1 MQAVH
6 PGYGF
11 LSENAEFAETLA
23 NEGIVFIG
31 PPSSAIV
38 NMGSKRYGSANR
50 IIHAADDF
58 KLANPRTSCQVTRGE
73 TWSAIVAHR
82 VSAAGVPCVPGY
94 HGNNQDPDFLLQ
106 EAEKIG
112 SFRGTRALNARC

>member
-11 LSENAEFAETLA
+11 LSENAEFAETLT

-38 NMGSKRYGSANR
+38 SMGSKRYGNR
-50 IIHAADDF
+50 Y
-58 KLANPRTSCQVTRGE
+58 SCCSCG
-73 TWSAIVAHR
+73 
-82 VSAAGVPCVPGY
+82 
-94 HGNNQDPDFLLQ
+94 
-106 EAEKIG
+106 
-112 SFRGTRALNARC
+112 